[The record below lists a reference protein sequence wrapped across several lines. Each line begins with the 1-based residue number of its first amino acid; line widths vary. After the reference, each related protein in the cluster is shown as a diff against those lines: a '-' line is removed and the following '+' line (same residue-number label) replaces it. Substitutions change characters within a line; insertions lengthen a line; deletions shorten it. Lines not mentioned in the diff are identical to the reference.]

1 MAVTRIQTFN
11 LIINLF
17 WTTVCCVPVVCVW
30 YLYYQPATLYVSVA
44 VSLLA
49 VFIPVK
55 YFNLLQVSK
64 SRRFYES
71 LSIRSLQSLTQD
83 GRLVSTLAK
92 VKTQH
97 TRAAHMNYKS
107 KIAMY
112 ESFHMSCL
120 VFFLIS
126 FIYGIYQQAFLLSLL
141 IFISNIIY
149 NIIPILIQQYNKVRL
164 GLV

>member
-1 MAVTRIQTFN
+1 MVVNKIQNYN
-11 LIINLF
+11 LILNLF

-30 YLYYQPATLYVSVA
+30 YFYYQPTTLCVSVA

-49 VFIPVK
+49 AFIPAK
-55 YFNLLQVSK
+55 YFDLLQISR

-71 LSIRSLQSLTQD
+71 LSIKALQSLTQD

-92 VKTQH
+92 MKNQH
-97 TRAAHMNYKS
+97 TRAAHKNYRS

-126 FIYGIYQQAFLLSLL
+126 FLYAIYQQAFLISLL
-141 IFISNIIY
+141 IFTSNIIY
-149 NIIPILIQQYNKVRL
+149 NVIPILIQQYNKVRL